1 MLTSIK
7 QFFNEY
13 IVPQEQEEELP
24 EHALQLATA
33 ALLIEM
39 MRMDDNVVVEEQRVV
54 KDILNTRFS
63 LSDDEMARLMAL
75 AEEEASGLAD
85 YYQFTSLINKN
96 FTSPQKINLVEHLWR
111 VAYAD
116 GRLDKHEEHL
126 VRKLS
131 ELLYVPHSAF
141 IAAKHR
147 AVK

>member
-96 FTSPQKINLVEHLWR
+96 FTSPQKINLVEH
-111 VAYAD
+111 
-116 GRLDKHEEHL
+116 
-126 VRKLS
+126 
-131 ELLYVPHSAF
+131 F
-141 IAAKHR
+141 
-147 AVK
+147 